1 MSKIIKLKDGL
12 EIEVEVDKNQAHEIS
27 DNKSVDSSIDKI
39 QDFLTKLMR
48 PICNTYRE
56 LDKDMSIESAKVSVG
71 VKIGIEGNFILAKS
85 TAGANIQ
92 VEITLRKTD
101 A

>member
-1 MSKIIKLKDGL
+1 MVRIIKLNDGL
-12 EIEVEVDKNQAHEIS
+12 EVEVEVDEDQAYEIS
-27 DNKSVDSSIDKI
+27 DKKSVDSSIDKI
-39 QDFLTKLMR
+39 QSFLTKIIQ
-48 PICNTYRE
+48 PISSTYRE